1 MRKRFNPSDQ
11 QERDA
16 FLKHLKQRP
25 APERPLDYGNQS
37 PRLLGEI
44 VDGMT
49 SDYADGEEE
58 RRRMTSELWAG
69 TPTER
74 KTDE

>member
-25 APERPLDYGNQS
+25 APERPPDYGNQS
-37 PRLLGEI
+37 PRILNEI
-44 VDGMT
+44 TEGMK

-74 KTDE
+74 KRNE